1 MPEND
6 DAAEILD
13 AEIID
18 ETADEEATEE
28 VTGDKKEATEK
39 PEKVAEKQQ
48 EVTEK
53 VEGKSLAVVQL
64 SFIFNHM
71 DKSLFYYILVIEY
84 LTVRI
89 LNGVQ
94 AVSSR

>member
-28 VTGDKKEATEK
+28 VTGDKKEANEK

-71 DKSLFYYILVIEY
+71 DKSLFYYILLIEY
-84 LTVRI
+84 
-89 LNGVQ
+89 
-94 AVSSR
+94 